1 MSHCIFAAPMT
12 VTQGQLYKTFLKWG
26 HIFQVEF
33 EITVHALPTDNNLA
47 NVFHFTQ
54 NSDNSAYGDRIPA
67 LWIYKSGYF
76 KICSAVNGKR
86 NYCIWSKFDL
96 DEKYHF
102 LIQQYVMNGKI
113 MYKIEKNGQSI
124 ASFENKM
131 AQDFNNVKVYIS
143 DPWYKPFTSDYGL
156 LENFKISNPIGEYQ
170 LQIRH

>member
-1 MSHCIFAAPMT
+1 MS

-33 EITVHALPTDNNLA
+33 EITVNALPTDNKGA

-124 ASFENKM
+124 VSFENKM
-131 AQDFNNVKVYIS
+131 AQDFSNVKVYIS

-170 LQIRH
+170 LQI